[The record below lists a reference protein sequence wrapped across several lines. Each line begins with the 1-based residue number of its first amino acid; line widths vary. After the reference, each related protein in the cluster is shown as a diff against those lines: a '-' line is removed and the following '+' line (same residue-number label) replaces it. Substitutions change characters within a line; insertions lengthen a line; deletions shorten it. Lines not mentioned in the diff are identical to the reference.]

1 METANAD
8 SISIVELEAAI
19 NHWRARRPSPD
30 GVTLAPE
37 LRALAE
43 VYATM
48 IYFHL
53 TAILK
58 SEVALGAM
66 NAIEEFRLHSHSA

>member
-19 NHWRARRPSPD
+19 NYWRARRPSPD
-30 GVTLAPE
+30 GVTLASE

-48 IYFHL
+48 IYFHQSV
-53 TAILK
+53 ILK
-58 SEVALGAM
+58 REVAPGAM
-66 NAIEEFRLHSHSA
+66 NAIEDYRLHSHSA